1 MDEAP
6 VTALSRAVLGVL
18 PMLIVALMPSP
29 WLLPWCVVAL
39 FGLWLCVASL
49 ITYFGMRL
57 QESQTTMGRRA
68 PIPLR
73 FSGPTGR
80 FALRA
85 RGDGRTVEV
94 IAGPQVVAKVIA
106 ADLGD
111 EIVLHADAVTDNEL
125 EDLGSAIGQ
134 AIEMAAAADEDGAD
148 RQASAPGQ
156 ST

>member
-1 MDEAP
+1 
-6 VTALSRAVLGVL
+6 
-18 PMLIVALMPSP
+18 
-29 WLLPWCVVAL
+29 
-39 FGLWLCVASL
+39 VASL